1 MYLNSLTRPAD
12 TPFNES
18 AGRGPQTSVTPFQR
32 TQVRASRGLGPLNSD
47 R

>member
-12 TPFNES
+12 TPSNES
-18 AGRGPQTSVTPFQR
+18 AGWGPQTSVTSFQR
-32 TQVRASRGLGPLNSD
+32 TLTRGGFRPLNSN